1 MLTYSKLTK
10 PKRQDRPW
18 LLFLLVV
25 IWIAGT
31 TFFHSPWEPYE
42 PFVVAVV
49 KGILANDSWV
59 VPYVG
64 NAPYAEIQ
72 PFYFWIFASILK
84 LFSISGATAIANSI
98 RIISTLIIFFIILLS
113 GRIGSHLKAF
123 KNGRTTILILVST
136 IGFINNAYQL
146 SPNILVLLGFALYIY
161 AVQRSDVLPGFS
173 GCLLFIG
180 LFFIATGFTLEFIVI
195 ALALLIIMPIVN
207 RGFRNSSYLYTV
219 TTGGGLFAIV
229 FALYSYQLFHVN
241 NDFFY
246 AWKFRYSV
254 LAVWHDYSF
263 WKRLAEVFRNLAWYI
278 MPGWV
283 LVIWTF
289 YKQKLNLLKD
299 KIVMLNALLVIAIIS
314 FAIFSTRP
322 IEENLFPIVLPITFI
337 ASLEIDSIR
346 SSIGSL
352 FNWFSIFIFGIIGLI
367 IWALYFAC
375 LFDYPKTLTDKLL
388 SFSQHFHYN
397 FNIWQLSLAII
408 VTIIWLFMITRRHI
422 RGREVVSNWAS
433 GTTYVLILFM
443 TLGLPLF
450 NSMLTFEYIVHD
462 SLKYLKKNQCIATNG
477 NYSTQRALWYYYE
490 NVSLMPVF
498 LKIDFTLCNQAVIAT
513 DDIKQ
518 FDLTNWKIVWQ
529 SHRPIDKKS
538 YYVIWH
544 K

>member
-1 MLTYSKLTK
+1 MLTYSKVTK
-10 PKRQDRPW
+10 PKRRDRPW
-18 LLFLLVV
+18 LLLLLVV
-25 IWIAGT
+25 IWISGT

-49 KGILANDSWV
+49 KGILTNGSWV
-59 VPYVG
+59 VPSVG
-64 NAPYAEIQ
+64 NSPYLEIQ
-72 PFYFWIFASILK
+72 PFYFWIFAAILK
-84 LFSISGATAIANSI
+84 LFSIVKITSIANSI
-98 RIISTLIIFFIILLS
+98 RIISTLIVFFIILIS
-113 GRIGSHLKAF
+113 GRIGSRLSAF

-161 AVQRSDVLPGFS
+161 SLQRSNEIPGFS

-180 LFFIATGFTLEFIVI
+180 LFFISTGFTLEFIVI
-195 ALALLIIMPIVN
+195 AAALLLILPIVH
-207 RGFRNSSYLYTV
+207 RDFRNSNYVYTV
-219 TTGGGLFAIV
+219 TTGFGLFSIV

-254 LAVWHDYSF
+254 LAVWHDYNF
-263 WKRLAEVFRNLAWYI
+263 WKRLAKVFSTLSWYVL
-278 MPGWV
+278 PGWI
-283 LVIWTF
+283 LVVWTI
-289 YKQKLNLLKD
+289 YKRKLAILKD
-299 KIVMLNALLVIAIIS
+299 RIIVLNVLLIIFILS

-346 SSIGSL
+346 YTIGAL
-352 FNWFSIFIFGIIGLI
+352 FNWFSIFIFGILGLL

-375 LFDYPKTLTDKLL
+375 LFNYPEGLADKLL

-397 FNIWQLSLAII
+397 FNIWQLSLALV
-408 VTIIWLFMITRRHI
+408 VTIIWIFMITRRHI

-433 GTTYVLILFM
+433 GTTYILILFM

-462 SLKYLKKNQCIATNG
+462 SLKYLKKDQCIATNG
-477 NYSTQRALWYYYE
+477 NYSTQSALWYYYE
-490 NVSLMPVF
+490 DVSLMPVF
-498 LKIDFTLCNQAVIAT
+498 LNIDFTLCNQAVIAT
-513 DDIKQ
+513 DNIKQ
-518 FDLTNWKIVWQ
+518 LNLKNWIIVWQ